1 MGIGVLI
8 RDEMGNVIAGMS
20 KPFMAL
26 HEPASAEALA
36 ALCAVEFCKD
46 VGRQDIILE
55 GDPLQV
61 AEIRTYYRRCA

>member
-1 MGIGVLI
+1 
-8 RDEMGNVIAGMS
+8 
-20 KPFMAL
+20 MAL

-46 VGRQDIILE
+46 VGIQYIILEVE

-61 AEIRTYYRRCA
+61 AEIWTYYRRCA